1 MPEKYTKVGI
11 VDLLDRVLEKG
22 VVISADV
29 IISFAEIPLIGLNL
43 RAALAS
49 IETMLDYGLMADWD
63 EAKKIIREKEEKP
76 TTEKLLKVRQ
86 KEIIKTDIRSQ
97 T

>member
-1 MPEKYTKVGI
+1 MIPEKYTKVGL
-11 VDLLDRVLEKG
+11 VDLLDRALEKG

-29 IISFAEIPLIGLNL
+29 IISLADIPLIALNL

-49 IETMLDYGLMADWD
+49 VETMLDYGLMADWD
-63 EAKKIIREKEEKP
+63 EAKKAIKEKEPE
-76 TTEKLLKVRQ
+76 
-86 KEIIKTDIRSQ
+86 EIPIMIKQ